1 MRNNLVTSTMVVCGE
16 GSVSPVFMGCLWIKD
31 DRESDEASE
40 IRYAAIVARMGLEY
54 LRADEQP

>member
-1 MRNNLVTSTMVVCGE
+1 MVVCGE